1 MDKEEKV
8 LQVFENISENYDAAN
23 SRISLG
29 MQSAWKK
36 HLTDAVVKSG
46 AKSILDVCC
55 GTGDISLELAMAN
68 LDVTGLDFSPA
79 MLSVA
84 KEKED
89 EIKELINGNLSWING
104 DAMKLPFEDKSF
116 DAATISFGLRNT
128 PGYKQ
133 VIEEMKRVSRGNV
146 YILDSFVPENK
157 IIYPFYRLYFKTIM
171 PLLGGGSKFKDEY
184 NWLFES
190 TDKFLSPEE
199 LSDLLYEAEFAKV
212 VTCKYNFGSCCLLT
226 AFQ

>member
-1 MDKEEKV
+1 MTKEEKV

-29 MQSAWKK
+29 MQAGWKK
-36 HLTDAVVKSG
+36 HLTDAVITSG
-46 AKSILDVCC
+46 AKSVLDVCC
-55 GTGDISLELAMAN
+55 GTGDISLELSRAN
-68 LDVTGLDFSPA
+68 INVTGLDFSSA

-84 KEKED
+84 KEKETELS
-89 EIKELINGNLSWING
+89 EILNGQITWIQG
-104 DAMKLPFEDKSF
+104 DAMNLPFEDKSF

-128 PGYKQ
+128 PDYKQ

-146 YILDSFVPENK
+146 YILDSFVPENR
-157 IIYPFYRLYFKTIM
+157 IIYPFYKLYFKTFM
-171 PLLGGGSKFKDEY
+171 PILGGKGKFKDEY

-199 LSDLLYEAEFAKV
+199 LSDLLYEADFAKV
-212 VTCKYNFGSCCLLT
+212 VIDKYNFGSCCLLT